1 MKLEEFLPSEQS
13 SSHHF
18 SAKIVLTPKVLVAP
32 VCSGSA
38 DQDLPGP
45 GGGRI
50 LENCLPTS

>member
-13 SSHHF
+13 SSHPF
-18 SAKIVLTPKVLVAP
+18 SAGIVLTPKVLVAP
-32 VCSGSA
+32 GCSGSA